1 MCSRC
6 PLILGTEQQTNTKA
20 LVLHVGIQRVTQP
33 RPDCPFIMKAKLSQ
47 GTIDPFGRIPISH
60 GMA

>member
-1 MCSRC
+1 M
-6 PLILGTEQQTNTKA
+6 LGTEQQTNTKA
-20 LVLHVGIQRVTQP
+20 LVLHVGIQRATQP

-60 GMA
+60 GMV